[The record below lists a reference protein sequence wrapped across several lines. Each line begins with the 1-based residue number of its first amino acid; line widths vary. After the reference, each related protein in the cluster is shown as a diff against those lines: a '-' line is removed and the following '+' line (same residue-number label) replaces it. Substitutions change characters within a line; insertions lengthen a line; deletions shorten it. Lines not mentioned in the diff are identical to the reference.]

1 MAETN
6 QCPERMELE
15 ELLALLAPLGAG
27 QPTPPALLERLGALR
42 EIVRDEL
49 LPQMKELTLS
59 PGFLE
64 RLAESCPRLTRL
76 DLPRTDLAEL
86 SPLARL
92 KELQLLGLTNTQ
104 VQDLSPLAGLSRLQF
119 LSLNNTQVRDLSP
132 LAGLKELQTLSL
144 TNTQVQNFSPL
155 AGLTGLQSLYLDNTQ
170 VQDLSPLAGLTGLHT
185 LSLDNTQVQDFS
197 PLAGLTGLQSLSLD
211 NTQVRGL
218 SPLAGLGGLQWLSL
232 SNTQVQDLSPLTELK
247 ELQSLYLQNTQVREL
262 SPLAGLKELQ
272 WLNLNSTQVRDLSP
286 LAGLKELLWLV
297 LANTQVRD
305 LSPLAGL
312 ERLQMLWLNGLHLD
326 RLPRFC
332 VREGLGLVLEG
343 TVFTQQPEALFRLS
357 TKQILATYYDQP
369 LVKINEGK
377 VIFLG
382 DSGVGKTYTIRRILA
397 RGVQKNYHTDSTPG
411 VDIQPYACG
420 DGTRIRFWDF
430 GGQEIMQSM
439 HRCFLTER
447 SCYVVVV
454 SNRDPSSPAMAQ
466 ARRWLRTIA
475 GFSERVSVLLAVN
488 QWHNVAEE
496 RNIDVKELREI
507 CPKLTEVIF
516 YSAVDD
522 SEEDFNRRITEA
534 LRREAARLDS
544 IRLELPESWAAIR
557 GELLEL
563 KENYITLEKYRRICE
578 KHGLTGNDENAEAI
592 RMWLLE
598 WFNDMGVCFSYHK
611 NAPSSAAALRDYK
624 VLQPKWLTN
633 GIYRIIDNGHNRS
646 AGGILTR
653 KDLSQ
658 LLNSDEYK
666 AVDPSIHYDAERD
679 QRYILEVMRKFG
691 RSYPLDEDREFV
703 PETLPGK
710 RPEHPVPPN
719 LGIPLVY
726 TLKLRYLPIS
736 LLHRLMIAMLDRI
749 VLSPWR
755 GGALFQDEE
764 DAMLAEALPE
774 EGELRLSVYRT
785 ADHQNHFCALFHEA
799 RTLLLRC
806 CREMRLVTEAET
818 LSLARAGCEAR
829 YALSSLVSRWYR
841 TQGDRDFPMPATK
854 GDADFPLGELLL
866 PLFPPQALDA
876 ARFDG
881 GKGGSSAADD
891 LYAVCAVWPWA
902 TRETLERLPEE
913 IWKRFSRGGLEA
925 SYWDRLFQRPI
936 PSAAELDYADR
947 LRVLALLYREEASF
961 PDWLA
966 EKGVLQENH
975 ERRTDPMLKRPMIS
989 GVNADL
995 LVWAEDSPLYR
1006 LALGDEDPD
1015 REQLYWAL
1023 GPSESNCYAATFALT
1038 DALWRRHP
1046 ELGLGPDY
1054 RLLAE
1059 KEYGRDYYNKYR
1071 DHCTHMFKVY
1081 LLGLYLYEKQ
1091 RALHEALQSF
1101 FAGEAD
1107 PDRAF
1112 LSVWTLAAL
1121 YHDMG
1126 YLIETEDGSR
1136 DSEAA
1141 RFVYARLTE
1150 ALALPL
1156 TRLYPR
1162 VFGLGTEAGQQK
1174 ALRKKNLM
1182 IPAVVETLLDL
1193 EEKLELLKGFGPGV
1207 GLCVEPDGNPLKAY
1221 YAHLPKLR
1229 EGRSYYDHGVVSACI
1244 LLFVRDALV
1253 KYVQESREASFSE
1266 AQRAK
1271 LQDFLAGAADY
1282 SRWVELAA
1290 RAIALHNVKKDFNAH
1305 EALELNQ
1312 KGVTIGDFRI
1322 PLDREPVAYL
1332 LRLCD
1337 ELQCWDRK
1345 RFDVPEDY
1353 IFSGDKLS
1361 FNTDMGK
1368 VSLSVFDPETRSK
1381 LRDALEGFLEPPA
1394 RDCVE
1399 LV

>member
-6 QCPERMELE
+6 QYPERMELE

-27 QPTPPALLERLGALR
+27 QPTPPALLERLGTLR
-42 EIVRDEL
+42 EIVRVG
-49 LPQMKELTLS
+49 LPSQMKELALP

-64 RLAESCPRLTRL
+64 RLAKACPRLTQL

-86 SPLARL
+86 SPLAELKALRVLDLRNTQVRDLFPLAGL
-92 KELQLLGLTNTQ
+92 KELQRLFLDNTQVQKLSPLAELKALRALDLRDTQVRGLSPLAGLTTLQWLALSNTQ
-104 VQDLSPLAGLSRLQF
+104 VQDLSPLAGLTALR
-119 LSLNNTQVRDLSP
+119 
-132 LAGLKELQTLSL
+132 E
-144 TNTQVQNFSPL
+144 
-155 AGLTGLQSLYLDNTQ
+155 LYLDNTQ
-170 VQDLSPLAGLTGLHT
+170 VQDLSPLAGLTALQWLELDNTQVQGLSPLAGLT
-185 LSLDNTQVQDFS
+185 ALRELYLNNTQVQDLSPLAGLTALQWLYLNNTQVQDLSPLAGLEQLQKLSLDNTQVQDLS
-197 PLAGLTGLQSLSLD
+197 PMAGLKALQALSLD
-211 NTQVRGL
+211 
-218 SPLAGLGGLQWLSL
+218 
-232 SNTQVQDLSPLTELK
+232 
-247 ELQSLYLQNTQVREL
+247 NTQVREL
-262 SPLAGLKELQ
+262 SPLAGLEQLRM
-272 WLNLNSTQVRDLSP
+272 LL
-286 LAGLKELLWLV
+286 LK
-297 LANTQVRD
+297 
-305 LSPLAGL
+305 
-312 ERLQMLWLNGLHLD
+312 GLHLD

-332 VREGLGLVLEG
+332 LRKGLRLNLQG

-357 TKQILATYYDQP
+357 TNQILATYYDQP

-382 DSGVGKTYTIRRILA
+382 DANVGKTHTIRRILA
-397 RGVQKNYHTDSTPG
+397 GGVQKNYHTDSTPG
-411 VDIQPYACG
+411 VDIQPYDCG

-430 GGQEIMQSM
+430 GGQEIMRSM

-454 SNRDPSSPAMAQ
+454 SNREPNQAMAQ

-516 YSAVDD
+516 YSAADD
-522 SEEDFNRRITEA
+522 AREDFNRRITEA
-534 LRREAARLDS
+534 IRREAARLDS

-563 KENYITLEKYRRICE
+563 KENYITLAKYRRICE
-578 KHGLTGNDENAEAI
+578 KHGLTGDDENAEAI

-598 WFNDMGVCFSYHK
+598 WFNDMGICFSYHK
-611 NAPSSAAALRDYK
+611 NAPRGAEALQDYK

-691 RSYPLDEDREFV
+691 RSYPLDQNREFV

-755 GGALFQDEE
+755 SGALFQDEA

-785 ADHQNHFCALFHEA
+785 ADHQNRFCALFHEA

-818 LSLARAGCEAR
+818 LSLARAGSEAR
-829 YALSSLVSRWYR
+829 YALSSLVSRWYKHR
-841 TQGDRDFPMPATK
+841 NDPDFSMPATQ

-866 PLFPPQALDA
+866 PLFPPQTLDA
-876 ARFDG
+876 AEFEFF
-881 GKGGSSAADD
+881 KSSSTYADR
-891 LYAVCAVWPWA
+891 LNAFCAVWPWA

-913 IWKRFSRGGLEA
+913 IWRRFSQEGPAA
-925 SYWDRLFQRPI
+925 SLWGRLVQFRV
-936 PSAAELDYADR
+936 PSRATLDLAGR
-947 LRVLALLYREEASF
+947 LIILALLYLEEPSF

-966 EKGVLQENH
+966 ENGVLQKDH

-1006 LALGDEDPD
+1006 LALGDADPD
-1015 REQLYWAL
+1015 REQLFKAL

-1059 KEYGRDYYNKYR
+1059 KEHGRDYYNKYR

-1091 RALHEALQSF
+1091 RTLHDALRSF
-1101 FAGEAD
+1101 FAGEKD
-1107 PDRAF
+1107 PERAF

-1141 RFVYARLTE
+1141 QFVYARLTE
-1150 ALALPL
+1150 ALAQPL
-1156 TRLYPR
+1156 TRLYPK

-1182 IPAVVETLLDL
+1182 IPAVVETLKDL
-1193 EEKLELLKGFGPGV
+1193 EEKLELLQGFGPSV
-1207 GLCVEPDGNPLKAY
+1207 GLCVDSGGNPLRAY
-1221 YAHLPKLR
+1221 YDYLPKR
-1229 EGRSYYDHGVVSACI
+1229 RAKRSYYDHGVVSACI

-1271 LQDFLAGAADY
+1271 LQEFLAGAADY
-1282 SRWVELAA
+1282 SRWAELAA
-1290 RAIALHNVKKDFNAH
+1290 RAIALHNVKKDFDAH

-1312 KGVTIGDFRI
+1312 EGVTIGDFRI

-1368 VSLSVFDPETRSK
+1368 VSLSVFDPEVRKK
-1381 LRDALEGFLEPPA
+1381 LRDALEGLLEPPA